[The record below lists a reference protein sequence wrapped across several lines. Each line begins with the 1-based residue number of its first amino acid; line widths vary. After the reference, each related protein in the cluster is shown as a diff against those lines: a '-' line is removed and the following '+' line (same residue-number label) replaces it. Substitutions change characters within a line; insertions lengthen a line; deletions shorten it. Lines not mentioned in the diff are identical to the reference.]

1 MKKMLTPFGEKI
13 DRNCPLS
20 EYPRPQLKRDSYLC
34 LNGEWDYAILP
45 KEEQLKSYQGKILVP
60 FSPESVLS
68 GVERTV
74 TDKDKLYYRR
84 YFELKEEFIKG
95 RVLLNF
101 GAVDYICQ
109 VSINGKFIGEN
120 RGGYYPFTF
129 DITNLIKIGKNE
141 ITVTVT
147 DPTEKGVQAR
157 GKQTFKRGGIWY
169 TPQSGI
175 WQTVWL
181 ESVPESY
188 IKSIKLTPNIDK
200 DILSVEISYNKDITK
215 AKITI
220 YDNQKEIIKTDITGN
235 KADIKL
241 KDYKLWSPENPY
253 LYSLK
258 IEAGEDT
265 VESYFGMRKFS
276 MGKDE
281 KGIPRLMLNNK
292 PYFHN
297 GILDQGYWSD
307 GMYTAPSDEALI
319 YDITLMK
326 EMGFNMLRKHIK
338 IEPLRWYYHCD
349 RLGMLVWQDM
359 INGGGKYNMFTIAIA
374 PFIGI
379 KLKDNKYRLF
389 ACQDKEWREEYYKDS
404 KRMVE
409 ALYNCVSIA
418 MWVPFNE
425 AWGQFDSKKAYD
437 FYKEL
442 DQTRTIDHAS
452 GWHDQGMGDVKSVH
466 IYFRPITMKRDDRP
480 FVLSEFG
487 GYSLKTKGHMYNE
500 NKFFGYRKYYDKE
513 SYQKAFIKLY
523 ENQILPLISKG
534 LCATVYTEL
543 SDVEDEC
550 NGIVTYDR
558 KIVKFDKDAVKSLNQ
573 KLKL

>member
-1 MKKMLTPFGEKI
+1 M
-13 DRNCPLS
+13 
-20 EYPRPQLKRDSYLC
+20 
-34 LNGEWDYAILP
+34 
-45 KEEQLKSYQGKILVP
+45 
-60 FSPESVLS
+60 
-68 GVERTV
+68 
-74 TDKDKLYYRR
+74 
-84 YFELKEEFIKG
+84 
-95 RVLLNF
+95 
-101 GAVDYICQ
+101 
-109 VSINGKFIGEN
+109 
-120 RGGYYPFTF
+120 
-129 DITNLIKIGKNE
+129 
-141 ITVTVT
+141 
-147 DPTEKGVQAR
+147 
-157 GKQTFKRGGIWY
+157 
-169 TPQSGI
+169 
-175 WQTVWL
+175 

-389 ACQDKEWREEYYKDS
+389 ACQDNEWREEYYKDS

-452 GWHDQGMGDVKSVH
+452 GWHDQGMGDVESVH

-558 KIVKFDKDAVKSLNQ
+558 KIVKI
-573 KLKL
+573 

>member
-1 MKKMLTPFGEKI
+1 MLTPFGEKI